1 MPLINELTGQQW
13 KEKAERAERRSA
25 ALSREIDNKKI
36 ENNNLN
42 EENLSLLRRVDYL
55 ALKSAK
61 SLNPQ
66 YLILIFLASMIGAM
80 IGAQLGMR

>member
-1 MPLINELTGQQW
+1 MPLLNGMTAKQW
-13 KEKAERAERRSA
+13 QDKAERAERRSA

-36 ENNNLN
+36 ENDNLN

-55 ALKSAK
+55 ASKSAK

-80 IGAQLGMR
+80 IGAQLGMK

>member
-1 MPLINELTGQQW
+1 MPPINGLTAKQW
-13 KEKAERAERRSA
+13 QDKAERAERRSA

-36 ENNNLN
+36 ENDNLN

-55 ALKSAK
+55 ASKSAK
-61 SLNPQ
+61 SLKPEII
-66 YLILIFLASMIGAM
+66 ILIFLASMIGAM

>member
-1 MPLINELTGQQW
+1 MPPKNGLTAKQW
-13 KEKAERAERRSA
+13 QDKAERAERRSA

-36 ENNNLN
+36 ENDNHN

-55 ALKSAK
+55 ASKSAK